1 MNIFKIDG
9 HCSRLFGIKI
19 REILILQKID
29 KKWSVPVEIPEKKVD
44 VGPLFSTFLEKKH
57 VTSVVFIS
65 LSSIRITLGST
76 IGIAESAY
84 YRQNTNLNCVQCI

>member
-29 KKWSVPVEIPEKKVD
+29 KKWSVPVEIPEKKSWC
-44 VGPLFSTFLEKKH
+44 GTTFFHIFGKKA
-57 VTSVVFIS
+57 
-65 LSSIRITLGST
+65 RD
-76 IGIAESAY
+76 
-84 YRQNTNLNCVQCI
+84 